1 MKKIVLFFI
10 AILTFSSCSDF
21 LEETNRNSITGDI
34 LYSTPEGYE
43 SLVNACY
50 SYTRAWFGKPDGYA
64 FTEMGSLRHI
74 FSGNEARKPDFLPDC
89 FVSVAFLHQFLYL
102 Q

>member
-64 FTEMGSLRHI
+64 LLKWERIAIQVVAPIVDVHHSWLSIHRI
-74 FSGNEARKPDFLPDC
+74 YKVVKP
-89 FVSVAFLHQFLYL
+89 
-102 Q
+102 